1 MRSEDDDMETV
12 QVRRWTRDEY
22 EKMLEAGVFSPDER
36 VELIDGEI
44 LKMTPQKS
52 ALATAISLTGDALRT
67 AFDAGYHVR
76 TQLPLAVD
84 PYSEPEP
91 DVAVVLGRPR
101 DYRLAHPAT
110 ALLIVEVAD
119 ATLRHDRKR
128 KGSLYARA
136 GVPEYW
142 IVNLLDRRLELY
154 RDPVLAT
161 EARYGWE
168 YQTVRLYASEQEVA
182 PLGATH
188 ARIAVQ
194 DLLP

>member
-1 MRSEDDDMETV
+1 MRAEDDVMETV

-44 LKMTPQKS
+44 LNMTPQKS
-52 ALATAISLTGDALRT
+52 AHATAIRLTEDALRT
-67 AFDAGYHVR
+67 AFGAGHDVR
-76 TQLPLAVD
+76 TQLPLAID

-91 DVAVVLGRPR
+91 DVAVVSGRPR
-101 DYRLAHPAT
+101 DYRLAHPT
-110 ALLIVEVAD
+110 MALLIVEVAD

-142 IVNLLDRRLELY
+142 IVNVLDRRLEVY

-161 EARYGWE
+161 KARYGWE
-168 YQTVRLYASEQEVA
+168 YQTVRHYASEQEVT

-188 ARIAVQ
+188 ARVAVE